1 MVYLFI
7 GEDIVD
13 EGGVSKKE
21 TALNNIKKTHLAQ
34 GTKDF
39 NYDIIY
45 AREASLK
52 YLQEKLLFLP
62 LESKQRIIIIKSAQ
76 DLKEECRDFILE
88 NLVKLDKQLILVFD
102 VVNAKRGDLL
112 VAQLLRSAKVMRFKE
127 VRGVDTFGLARSID
141 SRRTDLSLRIL
152 NQILEEGERPERI
165 LGGLRY
171 NWERQSLP
179 VLQSRKRLKLLL
191 NCDLEIKTGK
201 LKPDFALE
209 KLVISLCSL
218 G

>member
-13 EGGVSKKE
+13 ESGVSKKE
-21 TALNNIKKTHLAQ
+21 AALNNIKKSHLVQ
-34 GTKDF
+34 GTEDF
-39 NYDIIY
+39 NFDIIY

-62 LESKQRIIIIKSAQ
+62 VENKQRVIIIKSTQ

-88 NLVKLDKQLILVFD
+88 NLDKLDKQLVFVFD
-102 VVNAKRGDLL
+102 VVNPKRGDLL
-112 VAQLLRSAKVMRFKE
+112 VGQLLRKAKVMRFKE
-127 VRGVDTFGLARSID
+127 VRGMDTFGLARSID
-141 SRRTDLSLRIL
+141 SRRTDVSLRIL

-171 NWERQSLP
+171 SWERQSLP

>member
-13 EGGVSKKE
+13 ESGVSKKE
-21 TALNNIKKTHLAQ
+21 AALNNIKKSHLVQ
-34 GTKDF
+34 GTEDF
-39 NYDIIY
+39 NFDIIY

-62 LESKQRIIIIKSAQ
+62 VENKQRVIIIKSTQ

-88 NLVKLDKQLILVFD
+88 NLDKLDKQLVLVFD
-102 VVNAKRGDLL
+102 VVNSKRGDSLIG
-112 VAQLLRSAKVMRFKE
+112 QLLRKAKVMRFKE
-127 VRGVDTFGLARSID
+127 ARGMDTFGLARSID
-141 SRRTDLSLRIL
+141 SRRTDVSLRIL

-171 NWERQSLP
+171 SWERQSLP